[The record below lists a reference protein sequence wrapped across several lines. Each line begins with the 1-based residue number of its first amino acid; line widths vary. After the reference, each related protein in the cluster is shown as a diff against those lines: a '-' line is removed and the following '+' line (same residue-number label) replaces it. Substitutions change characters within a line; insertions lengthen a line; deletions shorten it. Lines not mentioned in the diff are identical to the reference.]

1 MDNFKEEERIRTMEL
16 EHYSGE
22 AAHDTLRLTTFRLA
36 PEFLLLF
43 FLLNFGQELPF

>member
-22 AAHDTLRLTTFRLA
+22 AAHDTMRLTTFRSAL
-36 PEFLLLF
+36 ESLSLF
-43 FLLNFGQELPF
+43 FLLNSGQKLSF